1 MLKDINKNKIILMV
15 FLFVGLICLEII
27 SLAFCFMYVEVNL
40 QGDNVLPNTYL
51 GKYKISNV
59 GYDKLNDRIEFYSKG
74 ILNNKVV
81 FKVNDKNYVYKFS
94 DLGLTVDISDLSK
107 KIINEEK
114 SVGFFEKNKRINNRT
129 KKVYN
134 YEIDYDEGTLKQFI
148 NDLSLVVNR
157 QPVNDRL
164 VVTGTRDVLF
174 TEGSYGF
181 VMDVEKSL
189 NVLIE
194 KINGNIS
201 GNINVDLVG
210 QRLSYTTNE
219 SYRSIDTKVSSFV
232 TKFDPYISRAT
243 NLKVALNYIDG
254 AVIMPGEVFS
264 FYNYAGPYNKKGYV
278 FYYEFV
284 GNGVCQIATTVYNA
298 ALLGGLEIVKRYP
311 HAAKSV
317 YVDGGLDATVA
328 SYASGWHVDF
338 QFKNTYDYPI
348 YISAYANGGEAHV
361 DFWSN
366 SKAKKGKTY
375 TTESVK
381 IGTRGYRTFL
391 HTYQDGVWL
400 EKKKITDTWYS
411 KD

>member
-1 MLKDINKNKIILMV
+1 MLL
-15 FLFVGLICLEII
+15 L
-27 SLAFCFMYVEVNL
+27 
-40 QGDNVLPNTYL
+40 
-51 GKYKISNV
+51 
-59 GYDKLNDRIEFYSKG
+59 
-74 ILNNKVV
+74 
-81 FKVNDKNYVYKFS
+81 
-94 DLGLTVDISDLSK
+94 
-107 KIINEEK
+107 
-114 SVGFFEKNKRINNRT
+114 
-129 KKVYN
+129 
-134 YEIDYDEGTLKQFI
+134 
-148 NDLSLVVNR
+148 
-157 QPVNDRL
+157 
-164 VVTGTRDVLF
+164 
-174 TEGSYGF
+174 
-181 VMDVEKSL
+181 
-189 NVLIE
+189 
-194 KINGNIS
+194 
-201 GNINVDLVG
+201 
-210 QRLSYTTNE
+210 
-219 SYRSIDTKVSSFV
+219 
-232 TKFDPYISRAT
+232 
-243 NLKVALNYIDG
+243 
-254 AVIMPGEVFS
+254 
-264 FYNYAGPYNKKGYV
+264 
-278 FYYEFV
+278 
-284 GNGVCQIATTVYNA
+284 YNA